1 MWGLSV
7 KRNAEPAVSDTAGCD
22 SAFMNRAVLSFS
34 LLIAAITLTVSCGVS
49 RPSVSSGPSL
59 YDSYASR
66 YYYHEGVKKADAG
79 EYDAAMDLMSYSLD
93 TDTSS
98 AAACYNMAQY
108 LLSTGEGEKSEQLLK
123 RAIRLEPDNYW
134 YQRLLA
140 VNYSMRHKSQNAI
153 EQLEKMV
160 VQFPGRSDILLELA
174 DLYEETGQ
182 FSKEL
187 RMLDRYGKMEDVEE
201 QLKGRRFLCYL
212 MMGESDSAYYEADRP
227 EEMIERLLQSASSL
241 AGAEIVLQFCR
252 TVISHDPGKYEPY
265 YYGAIIHNLK
275 NETDKALETLD
286 EGVAKVSDHDG
297 KAQLYSMKG
306 QIHHSLGMMKETFA
320 DYDSALVHNPDETG
334 VLNNYAYFLSLE
346 DRELEKALGMSART
360 LEKEPLN
367 ATYLDT
373 YAWILFRMHRYQEA
387 LSWLEKAL
395 RYLDQDNPEI
405 YEHYGDA
412 LYMCGEKDK
421 ALENWHRAVQLKSES
436 RTIDRKIRE
445 EKYLEE

>member
-1 MWGLSV
+1 M
-7 KRNAEPAVSDTAGCD
+7 
-22 SAFMNRAVLSFS
+22 
-34 LLIAAITLTVSCGVS
+34 LILIFTIQLMVSCGVS
-49 RPSVSSGPSL
+49 HSSVLSRQPL
-59 YDSYASR
+59 FDSYASN
-66 YYYHEGVKKADAG
+66 YFFHEGVKKADAG
-79 EYDAAMDLMSYSLD
+79 YYDAAMDLMNYCLE

-123 RAIRLEPDNYW
+123 RAIRLAPDNYW
-134 YQRLLA
+134 YHRLLA
-140 VNYSMRHKSQNAI
+140 VNYSMRHKTQNAI
-153 EQLEKMV
+153 GQLEKMV

-201 QLKGRRFLCYL
+201 QLKGKRFLCYL
-212 MMGESDSAYYEADRP
+212 LMGESDSAYYEADRP
-227 EEMIERLLQSASSL
+227 EEMIERLLQSTSSL
-241 AGAEIVLQFCR
+241 AGAEIVQQFCA
-252 TVISHDPGKYEPY
+252 TVIRHEPDKYEPY
-265 YYGAIIHNLK
+265 YFHAIIDNLK
-275 NETDKALETLD
+275 GETDKALAMLND
-286 EGVAKVSDHDG
+286 GIVQVSGHDG
-297 KAQLYSMKG
+297 KAQLYSLKG
-306 QIHHSLGMMKETFA
+306 QFHHSMGMMEETFA
-320 DYDSALVHNPDETG
+320 DYDSALVHNPDEIG

-346 DRELEKALGMSART
+346 DNDLERALNMSART

-412 LYMCGEKDK
+412 LFMCGEKEK

-436 RTIDRKIRE
+436 KTIDRKIRE
-445 EKYLEE
+445 EQYLE

>member
-1 MWGLSV
+1 
-7 KRNAEPAVSDTAGCD
+7 
-22 SAFMNRAVLSFS
+22 
-34 LLIAAITLTVSCGVS
+34 LLFILTVAIVLMVSCDVS
-49 RPSVSSGPSL
+49 RSSVNSGQSV
-59 YDSYASR
+59 YGSYASR
-66 YYYHEGVKKADAG
+66 YFYHEGVKKADAG
-79 EYDAAMDLMSYSLD
+79 EYDAAMDLMSYSLE

-123 RAIRLEPDNYW
+123 RAIRLDPDNYW

-140 VNYSMRHKSQNAI
+140 VNYSMRHRTQSAI
-153 EQLEKMV
+153 GQLEKMV

-201 QLKGRRFLCYL
+201 QLKGKRFLCYL
-212 MMGESDSAYYEADRP
+212 LLGESDSAYYEADRP
-227 EEMIERLLQSASSL
+227 EDMIERLLQSASSL
-241 AGAEIVLQFCR
+241 AGAEIVQQFCE
-252 TVISHDPGKYEPY
+252 TVIRHEPDKYEPY
-265 YYGAIIHNLK
+265 YYSAIIDNLK
-275 NETDKALETLD
+275 GEPDKALKILD
-286 EGVAKVSDHDG
+286 DGIAVVPFHEG
-297 KAQLYSMKG
+297 KASLYSLKG
-306 QIHHSLGMMKETFA
+306 QFHHSLGMMEETFA

-346 DRELEKALGMSART
+346 DRELDRALGMSART
-360 LEKEPLN
+360 LETEPLN

-373 YAWILFRMHRYQEA
+373 YAWILFRMHRYQDA

-412 LYMCGEKDK
+412 LFMCGEKEK
-421 ALENWHRAVQLKSES
+421 ALENWHRAVQLKSDS
-436 RTIDRKIRE
+436 KTIDRKIKE